1 MDWNMDKC
9 VHYLSD
15 RVCYIASD
23 KTWIESKAIQQ
34 LVTTAQ
40 LPEMAYVTGMP
51 DLHPGRGYPIGAAFF
66 SVNRFYPA
74 LVGNDI
80 GCGMTLFQTEFN
92 HSKLN
97 LDKIEKK
104 LSEMSDI
111 APIEWLIDNLP
122 ADMQNH
128 PFAHSLG
135 SIGGGNHFAEFQQI
149 DQVINQALFT
159 NSGINKKQL
168 LLLVHSGSRGL
179 GQSILRA
186 HTEQFGHQGL
196 IANTDA
202 ANDYLQAH
210 DHALNYAKLNRHL
223 IGHRMMEQI
232 HTQGTVIT
240 DVNHNLVEPCELYN
254 QQGWLHRKGA
264 TPAHHDIVVIPG
276 SRGDHSYLVKPII
289 SELSLHSLPHGAGRK
304 WMRTECKG
312 RLSHRFTPLQLSRT
326 ALGSRIICANKQL
339 IYEEAPQSYKSIETV
354 IESMRSLGL
363 IEVIAR
369 LKPVITY
376 KTSGEIA

>member
-1 MDWNMDKC
+1 MDKC

-23 KTWIESKAIQQ
+23 DTWIESKAIQQ
-34 LVTTAQ
+34 LEITAQ
-40 LPEMAYVTGMP
+40 LPNMAYVAGMP

-80 GCGMTLFQTEFN
+80 GCGMTLFQTEFKN
-92 HSKLN
+92 NKLN
-97 LDKIEKK
+97 LDKLEKQ
-104 LSEMSDI
+104 LSQMSDI
-111 APIEWLIDNLP
+111 ATSEWLEENLP
-122 ADMQNH
+122 KERQNH
-128 PFAHSLG
+128 PFAGSLG

-149 DQVINQALFT
+149 DQVVNETLFAQ
-159 NSGINKKQL
+159 SGINKKQV

-186 HTEQFGHQGL
+186 HTEQFGHKGL
-196 IANTDA
+196 EQDTDMA
-202 ANDYLQAH
+202 SDYLLAH
-210 DHALNYAKLNRHL
+210 NDALRYAELNRQL
-223 IGHRMMEQI
+223 IGERMMQQI
-232 HTQGTVIT
+232 RTHGHVIA
-240 DVNHNLVEPCELYN
+240 DVNHNLVEPCELHG

-264 TPAHHDIVVIPG
+264 TPAHHDLVVIPG
-276 SRGDHSYLVKPII
+276 SRGDYSYIVKPIA
-289 SELSLHSLPHGAGRK
+289 SDLSLNSLPHGAGRK

-326 ALGSRIICANKQL
+326 SLGSRVICANKQL

-354 IESMRSLGL
+354 VESMVSIGL
-363 IEVIAR
+363 IQVIAR
-369 LKPVITY
+369 LKPLITY

>member
-1 MDWNMDKC
+1 MDKC

-23 KTWIESKAIQQ
+23 NTWIESKAIQQ
-34 LVTTAQ
+34 LETTAQ
-40 LPEMAYVTGMP
+40 LPDMAYVAGMP

-80 GCGMTLFQTEFN
+80 GCGMTLFQTEFKN
-92 HSKLN
+92 SKLN
-97 LDKIEKK
+97 LDKAEKQ

-111 APIEWLIDNLP
+111 APSEWREAHLP
-122 ADMQNH
+122 TEMQNH
-128 PFAHSLG
+128 PFAGALG

-149 DQVINQALFT
+149 DQVVNEVLFAE
-159 NSGINKKQL
+159 SGINKKQL

-196 IANTDA
+196 VANTEE
-202 ANDYLQAH
+202 ANQYLHAH
-210 DHALNYAKLNRHL
+210 NHALEYAKINRRL
-223 IGHRMMEQI
+223 IGERMMRQI
-232 HTQGTVIT
+232 RTQGEVIS
-240 DVNHNLVEPCELYN
+240 DVNHNLVEPCEL
-254 QQGWLHRKGA
+254 QGQAGWLHRKGA
-264 TPAHHDIVVIPG
+264 TPAHHDMVVLPG
-276 SRGDHSYLVKPII
+276 SRGDHSYIVKPIV
-289 SELSLHSLPHGAGRK
+289 SELSLYSLPHGAGRK

-354 IESMRSLGL
+354 IESMVSIGL

-376 KTSGEIA
+376 KTSGEMA

>member
-1 MDWNMDKC
+1 MDKC

-15 RVCYIASD
+15 SVCYIASD
-23 KTWIESKAIQQ
+23 NTWIESKAIQQ
-34 LVTTAQ
+34 LETTAQ
-40 LPEMAYVTGMP
+40 LPDMAYVAGMP

-80 GCGMTLFQTEFN
+80 GCGMTLFQTEFKN
-92 HSKLN
+92 SKLN
-97 LDKIEKK
+97 LDKAEKQ

-111 APIEWLIDNLP
+111 APSEWLEAHLP
-122 ADMQNH
+122 TEMQNH
-128 PFAHSLG
+128 PFAGSLG

-149 DQVINQALFT
+149 DQVINETLFAA
-159 NSGINKKQL
+159 SSINKKQL

-186 HTEQFGHQGL
+186 HTEQFGHKGL
-196 IANTDA
+196 VANTEA
-202 ANDYLQAH
+202 VNEYLQAH
-210 DHALNYAKLNRHL
+210 NNALDYAKINRRL
-223 IGHRMMEQI
+223 IGERMMRQI
-232 HTQGTVIT
+232 RTQGEVIS
-240 DVNHNLVEPCELYN
+240 DVNHNLVEPCELHG

-264 TPAHHDIVVIPG
+264 TPAHHDMVVIPG
-276 SRGDHSYLVKPII
+276 SRGDYSYIVKPLMSEL

-354 IESMRSLGL
+354 IESMVNIGL
-363 IEVIAR
+363 IDVIAR

-376 KTSGEIA
+376 KTSGEMA